1 MTELDKAKSWAFKTG
16 SVIVY
21 PVVSNETY
29 KTKNRLNK
37 TITMYKCRLV
47 VRIGNS
53 EHKGKLQYKQG
64 QEMTDKANEIY
75 LHYYN
80 NRAKR

>member
-1 MTELDKAKSWAFKTG
+1 MTEWQKAMSWALRTHALT
-16 SVIVY
+16 VY
-21 PVVSNETY
+21 PVLSNETY

-37 TITMYKCRLV
+37 TITKYKCRLI

-53 EHKGKLQYKQG
+53 EHKGKEQYKQDS
-64 QEMTDKANEIY
+64 EMTDKIYEIY

-80 NRAKR
+80 KRKR

>member
-1 MTELDKAKSWAFKTG
+1 MTEGQKAMSWALRTHALT
-16 SVIVY
+16 VY
-21 PVVSNETY
+21 PVLSNQTY

-37 TITMYKCRLV
+37 TITKYKCRLV

-53 EHKGKLQYKQG
+53 EHKGKEQYKQDI
-64 QEMTDKANEIY
+64 EMTDKIYEIY

-80 NRAKR
+80 KRNK

>member
-1 MTELDKAKSWAFKTG
+1 MTEGQKAMSWALRTHALT
-16 SVIVY
+16 VH
-21 PVVSNETY
+21 PVLSNQTY

-37 TITMYKCRLV
+37 TITKYKCRLI

-53 EHKGKLQYKQG
+53 EHKGKEQYKQDI
-64 QEMTDKANEIY
+64 EMTNKIYEIY

-80 NRAKR
+80 KRKR

>member
-1 MTELDKAKSWAFKTG
+1 MTEGQKAMSWALRTHAL
-16 SVIVY
+16 IVY
-21 PVVSNETY
+21 PVLSNETY

-37 TITMYKCRLV
+37 TITKYKCRLV

-53 EHKGKLQYKQG
+53 EHKGKEQYKQDI
-64 QEMTDKANEIY
+64 EMTNKIYEIY

-80 NRAKR
+80 KRR